1 VYDAFRRNREIRGA
15 ESVTALLL
23 LDVVRW
29 VIVVALAYVAI
40 IALTHWA
47 VRSRKLSPFGAWP
60 RTVRRL
66 SDPVLRPVER
76 RVIRAGG
83 SPQSAPYW
91 LLAVVVLGGL
101 LLISLVRWSIG
112 FTYSLGSLASAPLR
126 IQLLTLLSWI
136 FTILRLALI
145 VRVLASW
152 FSVSTYSKWMR
163 PVAVLTDWILEPLR
177 RVLPPFGPLDLSP
190 LVAYFILWIAERVI
204 IGAFA

>member
-177 RVLPPFGPLDLSP
+177 RALPPFGPLDLSP

>member
-1 VYDAFRRNREIRGA
+1 
-15 ESVTALLL
+15 VTALML
-23 LDVVRW
+23 LDIVRW
-29 VIVVALAYVAI
+29 TIVVALLYVGIVAV
-40 IALTHWA
+40 THWA

-66 SDPVLRPVER
+66 SDPVLRPVEQ

-101 LLISLVRWSIG
+101 VLISLVRWSIG

-126 IQLLTLLSWI
+126 VQLLTLLSWI
-136 FTILRLALI
+136 FTILRFALI
-145 VRVLASW
+145 VRVIASW
-152 FSVSTYSKWMR
+152 FGVSSYSKWMR
-163 PVAVLTDWILEPLR
+163 PIVVLTDWILEPLR

>member
-1 VYDAFRRNREIRGA
+1 
-15 ESVTALLL
+15 VTALML
-23 LDVVRW
+23 LDIVRW
-29 VIVVALAYVAI
+29 TIVVALLYVGI
-40 IALTHWA
+40 VALTHWA
-47 VRSRKLSPFGAWP
+47 VRSRKLSPFSAWP

-66 SDPVLRPVER
+66 SDPVLRPVEQ

-83 SPQSAPYW
+83 SPQTAPYW
-91 LLAVVVLGGL
+91 LLAIVVLGGL
-101 LLISLVRWSIG
+101 VLISLVRWGIG

-136 FTILRLALI
+136 FTILRFALI
-145 VRVLASW
+145 VRVIASW
-152 FSVSTYSKWMR
+152 FGVSAYSKWMR
-163 PVAVLTDWILEPLR
+163 PIVVLTDWILEPLR